1 MNCRR
6 CHHTDEIHKSTTS
19 TESILRRGACQ
30 IPDCT
35 CNQFLDA
42 FEEIDDEQLQ
52 SYIGNKGCKDMDKHA
67 PKEEMIKDL
76 ENILAKINAL
86 EVNAKDEESKAN
98 VKILRKL
105 TEGQIHSINEF
116 DHLKKAIDLLTM
128 QLFDV
133 KDKIN
138 SK

>member
-1 MNCRR
+1 M
-6 CHHTDEIHKSTTS
+6 E
-19 TESILRRGACQ
+19 
-30 IPDCT
+30 
-35 CNQFLDA
+35 
-42 FEEIDDEQLQ
+42 
-52 SYIGNKGCKDMDKHA
+52 KHA
-67 PKEEMIKDL
+67 SKDDMVKNF
-76 ENILAKINAL
+76 ENLLAKINAL
-86 EVNAKDEESKAN
+86 EVTAKNEEAIAN

>member
-1 MNCRR
+1 
-6 CHHTDEIHKSTTS
+6 
-19 TESILRRGACQ
+19 
-30 IPDCT
+30 
-35 CNQFLDA
+35 
-42 FEEIDDEQLQ
+42 
-52 SYIGNKGCKDMDKHA
+52 MDKHA

-86 EVNAKDEESKAN
+86 EVNARDEEAKAN
-98 VKILRKL
+98 VIILRKL

-133 KDKIN
+133 KNKIN

>member
-1 MNCRR
+1 M
-6 CHHTDEIHKSTTS
+6 E
-19 TESILRRGACQ
+19 
-30 IPDCT
+30 
-35 CNQFLDA
+35 
-42 FEEIDDEQLQ
+42 
-52 SYIGNKGCKDMDKHA
+52 KHA
-67 PKEEMIKDL
+67 PKDEMIRDL

-86 EVNAKDEESKAN
+86 EVNAHDEEAKAN
-98 VKILRKL
+98 VKILRRL

-128 QLFDV
+128 QLFEV

>member
-1 MNCRR
+1 
-6 CHHTDEIHKSTTS
+6 
-19 TESILRRGACQ
+19 
-30 IPDCT
+30 
-35 CNQFLDA
+35 
-42 FEEIDDEQLQ
+42 
-52 SYIGNKGCKDMDKHA
+52 MDKHA

-98 VKILRKL
+98 VKIMRKL
-105 TEGQIHSINEF
+105 TESQIHSINEF

-133 KDKIN
+133 KDEIN